1 MTGPEKPRASDIA
14 FLDGG
19 GELGALMRAHD
30 WTGTPLGAPASWPSS
45 LKTAVRIMLTSQ
57 QPFWIGYGPE
67 LTYLYN
73 DAYKSII
80 GGKHPWALGR
90 PFKEV
95 WSEIWDVVGPLGEHV
110 MQHDEGT
117 YSEAQLLIMERHG
130 YQEETHYTFSYSP
143 VPGED
148 ARPAGI
154 ICANTDVTPRVI
166 GERQLALLR
175 ELAAR
180 TVAARSWQDAC
191 TLAADSLATDARDLP
206 FAMIHVRAEG
216 AWSLAATSGIDRARA
231 AALRIDA
238 NLEEKQ
244 TRLIALDDERA
255 TLPRGAWTQPPTQ
268 AAVLPIAASGQTG
281 RVGALIVGL
290 NPFRKFDDN
299 YRSFLELVA
308 GQIGAAIANAQ
319 AYEEERQRAEA
330 LAEIDRAKTAFFS
343 NVSHE
348 FRTPLTLMLGPLEDM
363 LAKPADG
370 ELPETRGLLEV
381 VHRNGQRLLKLVNTL
396 LDFARIEAGRT
407 HASYEPTELGPLTAE
422 LASSFR
428 SACERAGLRL
438 EVDCPPTAEVGYV
451 DREMWEK
458 IVLNLVSNAFKY
470 TLSGGIQVRLRETT
484 GTFELSVQDSGIGI
498 PAEHLPRVFERF
510 QRVEGARGRSH
521 EGSGIGLALVQEL
534 VKLHGGSISV
544 RSEPGVGSTFTV
556 AIPKASAHLPAERI
570 AAGRSAA
577 STAVR
582 AGAYV
587 DEALSWLPQAET
599 PAPQSQKS
607 AQRILLADDNADLR
621 EYARRLLAE
630 LYDVEAVVDGEEA
643 LASARKR
650 RPDLIVSDV
659 MMPRLDGFGLLRAL
673 RADPELRTIPII
685 LLSARAGEEAR
696 VEGLDSGADDY
707 LVKPFSARE
716 LQVRAGALLRS
727 ATIRRE
733 AEAAVRTSEQR
744 LRTFA
749 DTAPAMLW
757 ITEADGSCSYLS
769 RGWYEFTGQ
778 SEEQGMGAGWTSA
791 VHPDDRTRSAEVFLE
806 ANRRQEP
813 FSLDYRLRRADGEYR
828 WAIDAGRPRFDADGR
843 FLGFIGSVIDVHER
857 TRAQQALQEA
867 DRRKSEFI
875 AMLSH
880 ELRNPLAALRN
891 ALEFLRMS
899 GKGGGELAPI
909 REMMDRQVNQLV
921 RLVDDLLEMS
931 RISRG
936 AFELRKE
943 HVEIAAVVR
952 SALETC
958 DAAFEA
964 GGHALGISL
973 PEEPLWV
980 EGDSMRLA
988 QVVANLLN
996 NAAKYTRPGGRI
1008 EIRTERRDDAA
1019 EISVRDNGAGI
1030 SPHAMP
1036 HLFEM
1041 FSRGDQ
1047 SEGNGQGGL
1056 GIGLAISR
1064 RLVEMHGGTIQAYSA
1079 GRGMGSTFTVRL
1091 PLAADQHARG
1101 AADPGTTAEVA
1112 QQRIL
1117 VVDDNRDSAE
1127 SLGMLLEFL
1136 GAEVRIAGGGP
1147 AALDLFGEFDPEVVL
1162 LDIGMPEMDGYEVA
1176 RRIRARD
1183 PQRRTSIV
1191 ALTGWGQEEDRRRSR
1206 EAGFDHHLVKP
1217 VDLDALRA
1225 LLTSI
1230 DRRPGAA

>member
-1 MTGPEKPRASDIA
+1 MTGPEKPRVSDVA

-30 WTGTPLGAPASWPSS
+30 WTATPLGAPGSWPSS

-95 WSEIWDVVGPLGEHV
+95 WSEIWDVVGPLGAHV

-148 ARPAGI
+148 GRPAGI
-154 ICANTDVTPRVI
+154 ICANADVTLRVI

-180 TVAARSWQDAC
+180 TAAARSWQDAC

-206 FAMIHVRAEG
+206 FAMIYVRAEG
-216 AWSLAATSGIDRARA
+216 AWSLAATSGIDHARA
-231 AALRIDA
+231 TALGLDV
-238 NLEEKQ
+238 NLEAKQ
-244 TRLIALDDERA
+244 TRLIALDDDRV

-308 GQIGAAIANAQ
+308 GQIAAALANAQ

-330 LAEIDRAKTAFFS
+330 LAEVDKAKTAFFS

-348 FRTPLTLMLGPLEDM
+348 FRTPLTLMLGPVEDM
-363 LAKPADG
+363 LAKPAEG
-370 ELPETRGLLEV
+370 ELPETHALLEV

-407 HASYEPTELGPLTAE
+407 QASYEPTELGSLTAE

-438 EVDCPPTAEVGYV
+438 DVDCPPTAEAGYV

-458 IVLNLVSNAFKY
+458 IVLNLMSNAFKY
-470 TLSGGIQVRLRETT
+470 TLSGGIRVHLHEIPD
-484 GTFELSVQDSGIGI
+484 TFELSVQDSGIGI

-544 RSEPGVGSTFTV
+544 TSEAGVGSTFTV
-556 AIPKASAHLPAERI
+556 TIPKTSAHLPAERI
-570 AAGRSAA
+570 AAGRSGA
-577 STAVR
+577 STTVQ

-587 DEALSWLPQAET
+587 DEALSWLPQAGT
-599 PAPQSQKS
+599 QAPHSQRS
-607 AQRILLADDNADLR
+607 TQRILLIDDNADLR

-630 LYDVEAVVDGEEA
+630 LYEVEAVVDGEAA
-643 LASARKR
+643 LASARRR

-673 RADPELRTIPII
+673 RADPELRTVPII
-685 LLSARAGEEAR
+685 LVSARAGEEAR
-696 VEGLDSGADDY
+696 VEGLGSGADDY

-727 ATIRRE
+727 AAIRRE
-733 AEAAVRTSEQR
+733 AEAAVRASEQR

-778 SEEQGMGAGWTSA
+778 SEA
-791 VHPDDRTRSAEVFLE
+791 
-806 ANRRQEP
+806 
-813 FSLDYRLRRADGEYR
+813 
-828 WAIDAGRPRFDADGR
+828 
-843 FLGFIGSVIDVHER
+843 
-857 TRAQQALQEA
+857 
-867 DRRKSEFI
+867 
-875 AMLSH
+875 
-880 ELRNPLAALRN
+880 
-891 ALEFLRMS
+891 
-899 GKGGGELAPI
+899 
-909 REMMDRQVNQLV
+909 
-921 RLVDDLLEMS
+921 
-931 RISRG
+931 
-936 AFELRKE
+936 
-943 HVEIAAVVR
+943 
-952 SALETC
+952 
-958 DAAFEA
+958 
-964 GGHALGISL
+964 
-973 PEEPLWV
+973 
-980 EGDSMRLA
+980 
-988 QVVANLLN
+988 
-996 NAAKYTRPGGRI
+996 
-1008 EIRTERRDDAA
+1008 
-1019 EISVRDNGAGI
+1019 
-1030 SPHAMP
+1030 
-1036 HLFEM
+1036 
-1041 FSRGDQ
+1041 
-1047 SEGNGQGGL
+1047 
-1056 GIGLAISR
+1056 
-1064 RLVEMHGGTIQAYSA
+1064 
-1079 GRGMGSTFTVRL
+1079 
-1091 PLAADQHARG
+1091 
-1101 AADPGTTAEVA
+1101 
-1112 QQRIL
+1112 
-1117 VVDDNRDSAE
+1117 
-1127 SLGMLLEFL
+1127 
-1136 GAEVRIAGGGP
+1136 
-1147 AALDLFGEFDPEVVL
+1147 
-1162 LDIGMPEMDGYEVA
+1162 
-1176 RRIRARD
+1176 
-1183 PQRRTSIV
+1183 
-1191 ALTGWGQEEDRRRSR
+1191 
-1206 EAGFDHHLVKP
+1206 
-1217 VDLDALRA
+1217 
-1225 LLTSI
+1225 
-1230 DRRPGAA
+1230 